1 VAAVSALWPMVFPVR
16 GARNRPRMSSSS
28 KVTTALGETRLL
40 ILGAQVLFGFE
51 LESVFQGAFSQLA
64 AVSRLMSCGGIA
76 LMAIALGLLVAPSM
90 QHRIAERGQDTAHIL
105 TLTTTFA
112 EAALLPFGASLGLA
126 MYVVFDHL
134 FGRLP
139 AILAGTGFC
148 LLAGVM
154 WFGVEFAIKSR
165 RKERPMRGKQSND
178 AAPLSAKIDQLLTEA
193 RLILPGAQALFGFQL
208 VVTLT
213 SAFEGM
219 PAASRMAHVGS
230 LCCVALAVILL
241 MMPAALHR
249 ISFAGEDDLRF
260 FRLGSAV
267 VVAAPCRSPSGWR
280 AIFMWRPRKHRNRR
294 PLELDLPSVSS
305 SRSRSCGMPCRLQ
318 SA

>member
-1 VAAVSALWPMVFPVR
+1 
-16 GARNRPRMSSSS
+16 MSLGS

-64 AVSRLMSCGGIA
+64 AVSRLMSCAGIA
-76 LMAIALGLLVAPSM
+76 LMAIALGLLVVPSM
-90 QHRIAERGQDTAHIL
+90 QHRIVERGEDTARIL

-139 AILAGTGFC
+139 AILAGAGFC

-165 RKERPMRGKQSND
+165 RKERPMRAKPSNE

-208 VVTLT
+208 LVTLT
-213 SAFEGM
+213 GAFEGM
-219 PAASRMAHVGS
+219 PLASRMAHVAS

-249 ISFAGEDDLRF
+249 ISFAGEDDPLF
-260 FRLGSAV
+260 LQLGSAV
-267 VVAAPCRSPSGWR
+267 VVAATVPLAFGMAGDIYVATAQASQSQVLGIGLAVGIFVTLAVLWYALPI
-280 AIFMWRPRKHRNRR
+280 AIRLNQQRNKQNHAPRRR
-294 PLELDLPSVSS
+294 
-305 SRSRSCGMPCRLQ
+305 
-318 SA
+318 